1 MCLAVV
7 VIRVLANDD
16 DLDVVEGCVTRP
28 RGVLEADIKW
38 TFNEWHGRHSKAL
51 PRVDIL
57 PGREDLLSSGSLSV
71 QKSFQVQE
79 LF

>member
-28 RGVLEADIKW
+28 GWVLEAGIKR
-38 TFNEWHGRHSKAL
+38 TFHEWHERHSKAL

-57 PGREDLLSSGSLSV
+57 PRREDLLSSNSLSV
-71 QKSFQVQE
+71 QKSFQVQK

>member
-16 DLDVVEGCVTRP
+16 DLNVVEGCVTRP
-28 RGVLEADIKW
+28 GWVLEACIKL
-38 TFNEWHGRHSKAL
+38 TFSEWHEGHSKAL

-57 PGREDLLSSGSLSV
+57 PRWKDLLSSSSLSV
-71 QKSFQVQE
+71 EKSFQV
-79 LF
+79 